1 MMRDEDN
8 AKYRVLMKNTLEF
21 DPEILRRYVNFQNNP
36 DERTAVD
43 QFGKGDKYFGVCTV
57 MLTMPGLPML
67 GHGQIE
73 GFAEKYGMEYQR
85 AYWDE
90 TPDQYLIERHEREIF
105 PLAHKRYLFAGV
117 EHFLLYDFFTPDGS
131 VAEDVFAYS
140 NGSGDERALVLY
152 HNKYASVR
160 GWVRSSA
167 AFAAKSGGDA
177 RGLVQRTLAEGLA
190 LRGGADMFCIFRDQ
204 VTGMEYIRANNELID
219 QGLYVELGAYKCQVF
234 LDFRQVRDDP
244 IHQYAQL
251 ASFLSGRG
259 VPSIEAALKELFLQP
274 SHYPFKELVNPDMFR
289 RLRDVVAD
297 GGRPTAND
305 PRLTTDEESETTDA
319 GDELEQL
326 AELEDQPNE
335 DLQDDAAIAGATA
348 DTEQRALDNQ
358 VLLDEF
364 EQKMLRL
371 LQEIKQFTENTGA
384 EAPIAREVRDE
395 LEAILR
401 LPELRSSLAGDQAAI
416 AEVQAGL
423 AENPSSWDT
432 LFGWA
437 FIHALGKITGSADFA
452 EQSRSWMDEWL
463 LGRIVDATL
472 RELGDDQQQAARSV
486 MVIKRMASHQSWF
499 ETPELDQAYQL
510 LEVLLSDT
518 EMQQLLRVNRYQD
531 VLWFD
536 KHSFERL
543 LWWMLTVAVVSLSA
557 GDQKAAADSP
567 TTLGQAYS
575 TITQLRAAAEASSYQ
590 VEKLLA
596 IAHQ

>member
-1 MMRDEDN
+1 
-8 AKYRVLMKNTLEF
+8 
-21 DPEILRRYVNFQNNP
+21 
-36 DERTAVD
+36 
-43 QFGKGDKYFGVCTV
+43 
-57 MLTMPGLPML
+57 
-67 GHGQIE
+67 
-73 GFAEKYGMEYQR
+73 
-85 AYWDE
+85 
-90 TPDQYLIERHEREIF
+90 
-105 PLAHKRYLFAGV
+105 
-117 EHFLLYDFFTPDGS
+117 
-131 VAEDVFAYS
+131 
-140 NGSGDERALVLY
+140 
-152 HNKYASVR
+152 
-160 GWVRSSA
+160 
-167 AFAAKSGGDA
+167 
-177 RGLVQRTLAEGLA
+177 
-190 LRGGADMFCIFRDQ
+190 
-204 VTGMEYIRANNELID
+204 
-219 QGLYVELGAYKCQVF
+219 
-234 LDFRQVRDDP
+234 
-244 IHQYAQL
+244 
-251 ASFLSGRG
+251 
-259 VPSIEAALKELFLQP
+259 
-274 SHYPFKELVNPDMFR
+274 
-289 RLRDVVAD
+289 
-297 GGRPTAND
+297 
-305 PRLTTDEESETTDA
+305 
-319 GDELEQL
+319 
-326 AELEDQPNE
+326 
-335 DLQDDAAIAGATA
+335 
-348 DTEQRALDNQ
+348 
-358 VLLDEF
+358 VLLDEV

-371 LQEIKQFTENTGA
+371 LQEIKQFTESTGA